1 MTQTSSPRPF
11 LDHTPADGSLTRL
24 MDGIEWLR
32 LPLPFALNHVNIW
45 LLGDGND
52 VAAVDAGFPLPENR
66 QAWQAA
72 LSTRVLSDIFITHC
86 HPDHLGLGG
95 WLSAQFPATP
105 VYITAREEKLARALC
120 DDATLASWLPVHVSA
135 YQAAGLDDARM
146 QAMFKRMGGYKLV
159 VAPLPAAFRTI
170 KDSDSVTLG
179 GRNWTV
185 IEGFGHSPEH
195 ASLYCA
201 ADDIFI
207 AGDMVLPYIS
217 PNISLSPRDSVDAD
231 PLAGYLD
238 SLARIK
244 AQVPDTALVLP
255 SHGVPFHGL
264 HARIDTLT
272 VHHHERCAEIA
283 DILRQQALSGVELM
297 EKLFSKRAFDPNTL
311 FFALGETMAHVRYMQ
326 QRGEIGM
333 DATAQDGIIRYTPP
347 V

>member
-1 MTQTSSPRPF
+1 MTQTSTPRPL

-24 MDGIEWLR
+24 TDGIEWLR

-45 LLGDGND
+45 LLGDGD
-52 VAAVDAGFPLPENR
+52 KLAAVDAGFALPDNKD
-66 QAWQAA
+66 AWTAA
-72 LSTRVLSDIFITHC
+72 LDGRTLGDLFITHC

-95 WLSAQFPATP
+95 WLSAQFPAAP

-120 DDATLASWLPVHVSA
+120 DDATLKEWLPVHVSA
-135 YQAAGLDDARM
+135 YQAAGLDDERM
-146 QAMFKRMGGYKLV
+146 NAMFKRMGGYKLV
-159 VAPLPAAFRTI
+159 VTPLPATFTTV
-170 KDSDSVTLG
+170 KNGDSVTLG
-179 GRNWTV
+179 GREWTV

-201 ADDIFI
+201 ADNIFI

-217 PNISLSPRDSVDAD
+217 PNISLSPRDPHDAD

-244 AQVPDTALVLP
+244 AQVPDSALVLP
-255 SHGVPFHGL
+255 SHGVPFYGL

-272 VHHHERCAEIA
+272 AHHHERCAEIA
-283 DILRQQALSGVELM
+283 DILAQSALSGVELM

-311 FFALGETMAHVRYMQ
+311 FFALGETMAHVRFMQ
-326 QRGEIGM
+326 RRGEIGADT
-333 DATAQDGIIRYTPP
+333 DAQGIIRYRS

>member
-1 MTQTSSPRPF
+1 MTQTEAPRPF
-11 LDHTPADGSLTRL
+11 LATTPADGSLTRL
-24 MDGIEWLR
+24 TDGIEWLR

-45 LLGDGND
+45 LLGDADNLT
-52 VAAVDAGFPLPENR
+52 AIDAGFPLLDNK
-66 QAWQAA
+66 QAWQNALGPRA
-72 LSTRVLSDIFITHC
+72 LSNIFITHC

-95 WLSAQFPATP
+95 WLSAQFPAAP

-120 DDATLASWLPVHVSA
+120 DDDTLTSWLPIHVSA
-135 YQAAGLDDARM
+135 YQAAGLDDERM
-146 QAMFKRMGGYKLV
+146 NAMFKRMGGYKQV
-159 VAPLPAAFRTI
+159 VIPLPAAFSTI
-170 KDSDSVTLG
+170 REGDSVSLG
-179 GRNWTV
+179 GRNWAV
-185 IEGFGHSPEH
+185 IQGFGHSPEH

-217 PNISLSPRDSVDAD
+217 PNISLSPRDNTDAD

-272 VHHHERCAEIA
+272 AHHHERCAEIT
-283 DILRQQALSGVELM
+283 DILAQMPLTGVELM

-326 QRGEIGM
+326 RRGQLSEEV
-333 DATAQDGIIRYTPP
+333 QDGGIIRYKSA
-347 V
+347 